1 MLVPGSS
8 SWWQHSQGDAI
19 WVAGHALATVIM
31 RMVMGWI
38 YAFGGRS
45 LFLAVVFHAM
55 INTSLRLFPN
65 DGSHYDP
72 PVTAAVLAGM
82 AVLMAVSLMIT
93 RRVLRAAA

>member
-1 MLVPGSS
+1 
-8 SWWQHSQGDAI
+8 
-19 WVAGHALATVIM
+19 M
-31 RMVMGWI
+31 RLVMGWM

-72 PVTAAVLAGM
+72 PVTAAILAGM
-82 AVLMAVSLMIT
+82 AVLMAVSGFVSGGMTILHPNE
-93 RRVLRAAA
+93 R

>member
-1 MLVPGSS
+1 
-8 SWWQHSQGDAI
+8 
-19 WVAGHALATVIM
+19 M

-38 YAFGGRS
+38 YAFGGQS
-45 LFLAVVFHAM
+45 LFLADVFHAM

-65 DGSHYDP
+65 DVSHYDP
-72 PVTAAVLAGM
+72 PVTVAVLAGM